1 MDETADRLPIAVY
14 RSTPEGRIVDANPAM
29 VAMLGFE
36 SREALLAT
44 PAVDLYADPDDRA
57 RILGRAQRE
66 GQLRGTETRLRRR
79 DGKVIWGRLNT
90 FLERDAEGR
99 PRFYVG
105 TIEDVTERRI
115 AEEALWE
122 SEARSRML
130 LEQLPAVLW
139 TTDAELRSTL
149 SQGAG
154 LKALNLRPNQL
165 TGTLLEDYLG
175 ADEQGRHALEAHR
188 RALQGEAQSY
198 RQEWGGRT
206 YEAHVRPLYGPDR
219 AIVGTL
225 GMALDIT
232 ELKRRAGEG

>member
-1 MDETADRLPIAVY
+1 MRETIDLLPIAVY
-14 RSTPEGRIVDANPAM
+14 RTTPEGRIVDANPAM

-44 PAVDLYADPDDRA
+44 PAVDLYADPHERERLLARA
-57 RILGRAQRE
+57 LRE
-66 GQLRGTETRLRRR
+66 GHLRGLETQLRRR

-90 FLERDAEGR
+90 FLERDEEGA

-165 TGTLLEDYLG
+165 TGTRLEDYLG
-175 ADEQGRHALEAHR
+175 TDAQGRSALEAHR

-198 RQEWGGRT
+198 RNEWGGRT
-206 YEAHVRPLYGPDR
+206 YEAHVRPLYGQDR
-219 AIVGTL
+219 TIIGTL

-232 ELKRRAGEG
+232 ELKSRAG

>member
-1 MDETADRLPIAVY
+1 MSETIDLLPIAVY
-14 RSTPEGRIVDANPAM
+14 RTTPEGRIVYANPAM

-57 RILGRAQRE
+57 RILLRAQRE
-66 GQLRGTETRLRRR
+66 GQLRGIETRLRRR

-90 FLERDAEGR
+90 FLERDAGGQ

-105 TIEDVTERRI
+105 TIEDVTERHI

-139 TTDAELRSTL
+139 TTDTELRSTM
-149 SQGAG
+149 SEGAG

-165 TGTLLEDYLG
+165 TGTRLADYLG
-175 ADEQGRHALEAHR
+175 ADEQGRNALEAHR
-188 RALQGEAQSY
+188 RALQGEAHSY
-198 RQEWGGRT
+198 RQEWGGRV

-219 AIVGTL
+219 TIIGTL

-232 ELKRRAGEG
+232 ELTRRAG